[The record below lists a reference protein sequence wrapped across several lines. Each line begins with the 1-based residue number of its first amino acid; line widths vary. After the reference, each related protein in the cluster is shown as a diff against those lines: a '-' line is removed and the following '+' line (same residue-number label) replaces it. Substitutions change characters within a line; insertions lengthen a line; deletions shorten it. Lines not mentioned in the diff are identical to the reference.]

1 MITVIISIIII
12 IIAIIIIII
21 IAIIIMIKIR
31 FVTVSPHNSK
41 LSKSK
46 SVNEGEKIYIESI
59 DFLNFLFGS

>member
-12 IIAIIIIII
+12 IVIIIIV